1 MISLINI
8 FDALYRVMIRL
19 NMLTLVLAY
28 TMDADYLFYYFAPLV
43 SMWFIIIYATL
54 AVASHSMTEPRFL
67 SANLYYRLRCYLVHE
82 QNGC

>member
-1 MISLINI
+1 
-8 FDALYRVMIRL
+8 MIRL

-54 AVASHSMTEPRFL
+54 AVASQFNDRTPDSCRQTCTIGCG
-67 SANLYYRLRCYLVHE
+67 CYLVHE
-82 QNGC
+82 TELAVRRSFPVT